1 MDKLKNGSYSIN
13 NFLNQ
18 VQYSI
23 KIERNFVMRQ
33 SRQPIRRNRHF
44 RNGEEICECHLA
56 VAYGIVGEKM

>member
-23 KIERNFVMRQ
+23 KMEHNFVMRQ
-33 SRQPIRRNRHF
+33 PVNQSGGIVTSET
-44 RNGEEICECHLA
+44 GKSHLA

>member
-1 MDKLKNGSYSIN
+1 MDKLKNGSYTIN

-23 KIERNFVMRQ
+23 KIEYNFVMRQ

-44 RNGEEICECHLA
+44 RNGEKI
-56 VAYGIVGEKM
+56 